1 MEQAGLGGAT
11 PDYSKLSTVS
21 NDDTDKSYIGTDGRS
36 SVYSRDSMQAH
47 DRESMITVYSKE
59 DDEPEKPEQ
68 PGGAKGF
75 LSGLSGI
82 GTSINAFF
90 AAAGK
95 TLKNLFS
102 RLKKRLKFYSRK
114 QFSSFAKLCFN
125 FRLEVTLIAGERIYF
140 YTSFVYVFKRF

>member
-102 RLKKRLKFYSRK
+102 RLKKGLKILFLKAVLFLR
-114 QFSSFAKLCFN
+114 
-125 FRLEVTLIAGERIYF
+125 
-140 YTSFVYVFKRF
+140 